1 MKFFIIVSFIMANT
15 AALDRPLYVF
25 QKPSFESA
33 DECKN
38 YVSVMHQR
46 IYSAAS
52 ASYNYKHTPESIY
65 CLPHDEVKEIF
76 QYNFDKEEKKNI

>member
-25 QKPSFESA
+25 AKPNFETVR
-33 DECKN
+33 ECREF
-38 YVSVMHQR
+38 VSVMHQR

-52 ASYNYKHTPESIY
+52 ASYNHKYTPESIY
-65 CLPHDEVKEIF
+65 CITKDEVKDIF
-76 QYNFDKEEKKNI
+76 KYSYDQKEKTNI

>member
-1 MKFFIIVSFIMANT
+1 MANT

-25 QKPSFESA
+25 QNPSFETA
-33 DECKN
+33 GECRD
-38 YVSVMHQR
+38 YVAVMHQR

-65 CLPHDEVKEIF
+65 CLPYDEVKEIF
-76 QYNFDKEEKKNI
+76 QYNSGKEEKKNI